1 VFNINPK
8 VLIIGGA
15 AIFSL
20 LVLFIIFF
28 IYLYQ
33 RRHYLHL
40 QEQFEL
46 KNQYQRELLKTQL
59 ETQEESFY
67 QIGEELHDNIG
78 QLLSSARMLL
88 GITERTLGTVPDTFR
103 IADQTLAKA
112 IQDLRLLTKSLNKE
126 WLFQFNLLDNLQQEV
141 DRINLA
147 RTVHVELI
155 SQVKS
160 LPFMPESQVMLF
172 RVVQE
177 ALNNSIKHSEAQSI
191 EIRIQLSEHFTIS
204 VTDDGKGFAMN
215 DAERSGIGLL
225 SMNHRTALLGGQI
238 SWHSLN
244 PGTEVQII
252 IPVENK
258 YR

>member
-8 VLIIGGA
+8 FLIIGGA

-33 RRHYLHL
+33 R
-40 QEQFEL
+40 
-46 KNQYQRELLKTQL
+46 
-59 ETQEESFY
+59 
-67 QIGEELHDNIG
+67 
-78 QLLSSARMLL
+78 
-88 GITERTLGTVPDTFR
+88 
-103 IADQTLAKA
+103 
-112 IQDLRLLTKSLNKE
+112 
-126 WLFQFNLLDNLQQEV
+126 
-141 DRINLA
+141 
-147 RTVHVELI
+147 
-155 SQVKS
+155 
-160 LPFMPESQVMLF
+160 
-172 RVVQE
+172 
-177 ALNNSIKHSEAQSI
+177 
-191 EIRIQLSEHFTIS
+191 
-204 VTDDGKGFAMN
+204 
-215 DAERSGIGLL
+215 IGLL

>member
-1 VFNINPK
+1 MYNINPK
-8 VLIIGGA
+8 LLIIGGA

-20 LVLFIIFF
+20 LVLFIIIF

-33 RRHYLHL
+33 RRHHLHL
-40 QEQFEL
+40 QERLEL

-88 GITERTLGTVPDTFR
+88 GITERGMENVPDTFR

-126 WLFQFNLLDNLQQEV
+126 WLFQFNLLDNLKQEV

-147 RTVHVELI
+147 RTVHVQLI

-160 LPFMPESQVMLF
+160 LPFLPESQVMLF
-172 RVVQE
+172 RVIQE
-177 ALNNSIKHSEAQSI
+177 ALHNSIKHSEAQSI
-191 EIRIQLSEHFTIS
+191 DIRIQLSEQIIIS
-204 VTDDGKGFAMN
+204 VTDDGKGFKM
-215 DAERSGIGLL
+215 EETGRSGIGLL
-225 SMNHRTALLGGQI
+225 SMNHRTSLLGGQI
-238 SWHSLN
+238 SWHPLN